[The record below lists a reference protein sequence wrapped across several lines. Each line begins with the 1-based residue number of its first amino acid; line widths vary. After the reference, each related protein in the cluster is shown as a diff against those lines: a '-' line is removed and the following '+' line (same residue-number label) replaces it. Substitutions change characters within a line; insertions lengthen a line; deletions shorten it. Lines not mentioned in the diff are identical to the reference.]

1 MDIERKNVLSQHIE
15 IEFKNMLTKKEY
27 LHLITEFSIN
37 ETMIDTQINHYFD
50 TERFQLKELGSALRI
65 REKDGS
71 FELTLKQPAEVGLL
85 ETNQAITKQVASA
98 MLEGIVFPSGLV
110 LEQLEKIK
118 FPTDELQYF
127 GSLTT
132 KRCELQ
138 YKGGLLVLD
147 HSLYLSKE
155 DYELEYEVQD
165 PLEGELTFK
174 QLLQTFHI
182 PIRVTEN
189 KIKRF
194 YNQKYSLH

>member
-1 MDIERKNVLSQHIE
+1 
-15 IEFKNMLTKKEY
+15 MLTKEEY

-50 TERFQLKELGSALRI
+50 TESFQLKELGSALRI
-65 REKDGS
+65 REKNGQ

-85 ETNQAITKQVASA
+85 ETNQEITKEIALAALQGAA
-98 MLEGIVFPSGLV
+98 IPSGSVKDQL
-110 LEQLEKIK
+110 LKSGIPLNQLE
-118 FPTDELQYF
+118 YF

-147 HSLYLSKE
+147 HSLYLLKE

-165 PLEGELTFK
+165 ITQGELAFK
-174 QLLQTFHI
+174 QLLESFQI
-182 PIRVTEN
+182 PIRTTEN

>member
-1 MDIERKNVLSQHIE
+1 MSQHIE
-15 IEFKNMLTKKEY
+15 IEFKNMLTKEEY

-37 ETMIDTQINHYFD
+37 ETKIDTQINHYFD
-50 TERFQLKELGSALRI
+50 TETFQLKELGSALRI
-65 REKDGS
+65 REKKGQ

-85 ETNQAITKQVASA
+85 ETNQEITKEIALA
-98 MLEGIVFPSGLV
+98 MLQGASLPCGSVKDQLLKLGFPI
-110 LEQLEKIK
+110 EQ
-118 FPTDELQYF
+118 LQYF

-132 KRCELQ
+132 KRCELK

-165 PLEGELTFK
+165 ITEGELTFK
-174 QLLQTFHI
+174 QLLDSFQI
-182 PIRVTEN
+182 PFRATEN

>member
-1 MDIERKNVLSQHIE
+1 MIRERKNCMSQHIE
-15 IEFKNMLTKKEY
+15 IEFKNMLTKEEY
-27 LHLITEFSIN
+27 FHLITEFSIN
-37 ETMIDTQINHYFD
+37 ETIIKTQINHYFD
-50 TERFQLKELGSALRI
+50 TEKFQLKALGSALRI
-65 REKDGS
+65 REKKGY

-85 ETNQAITKQVASA
+85 ETNQEVTKEIALA
-98 MLEGIVFPSGLV
+98 MLQGAPLPGGSVKDQLIKSGFPID
-110 LEQLEKIK
+110 Q
-118 FPTDELQYF
+118 LQYF

-147 HSLYLSKE
+147 HSLYLLKE

-165 PLEGELTFK
+165 PIEGEAAFK
-174 QLLQTFHI
+174 QLLESFQI
-182 PIRVTEN
+182 PVRATEN